1 MSLQFQTIPDKF
13 QQIRLK
19 FLESESEDL
28 HSPGFGG
35 EGPVYEAESSH
46 DDEHNQQGASAVYS

>member
-13 QQIRLK
+13 QQIQLK
-19 FLESESEDL
+19 LLESESVDL

-35 EGPVYEAESSH
+35 EGPVYEADPSH
-46 DDEHNQQGASAVYS
+46 DDEHNQQGALAVFS